1 MSHDTHTFHFKKFR
15 VNQERCAMKI
25 GTDSVLLAGWTHIH
39 SDTQKILDVGSGTGV
54 ISLMMAQRCPSAEID
69 GVELDPDAYEQCVEN
84 FEQSPWNLNLFNYHC
99 SFQEFTDDIEEE
111 YDLIISNP
119 PYFDHGDRPES
130 SRKLARDAT
139 SLPLKS
145 LIIGAQK
152 LLAKNGRLALVLPA
166 EQEYNLLAILEQ
178 YHFTILRLTRVRGRA
193 ERPVKR
199 ILVECAQITKNTSTR
214 SIQNKELIIE
224 HQRHIYTR
232 EYEELVKEF
241 YLKM

>member
-1 MSHDTHTFHFKKFR
+1 MSHNSDTFHFKNFSLKHD
-15 VNQERCAMKI
+15 RCAMKI
-25 GTDSVLLAGWTHIH
+25 GTDGVLLAAWTHIH
-39 SDTQKILDVGSGTGV
+39 SDTRKILDVGSGTGV

-69 GVELDPDAYEQCVEN
+69 GVELDPDAYEQCIEN
-84 FEQSPWNLNLFNYHC
+84 FEQSPWKLNLFNYHC
-99 SFQEFTDDIEEE
+99 SFQEFTDEIEEQ

-130 SRKLARDAT
+130 SRKLARDAA
-139 SLPLKS
+139 SLPLES
-145 LIIGAQK
+145 LIIGTQK

-166 EQEYNLLAILEQ
+166 EQEYNLLAVLER
-178 YHFTILRLTRVRGRA
+178 YNFTIMRLTRVRGRA

-199 ILVECAQITKNTSTR
+199 ILAECAKITKNTSTR
-214 SIQNKELIIE
+214 SIQNNELIIE

-232 EYEELVKEF
+232 EYQELVKEF